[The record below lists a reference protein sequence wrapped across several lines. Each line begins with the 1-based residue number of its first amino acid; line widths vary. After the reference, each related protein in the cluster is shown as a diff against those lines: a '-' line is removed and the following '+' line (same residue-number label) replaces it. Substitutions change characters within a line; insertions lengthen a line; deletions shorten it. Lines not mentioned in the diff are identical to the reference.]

1 MIQRIQTVYLLLVAL
16 IGGLLYI
23 YPLVSLVP
31 ANANAEPVIYH
42 VSALKVEMLT
52 NGTSDLMMRFWPVV
66 VLKALV
72 IAFALLIVFQYRNR
86 RRQMNY
92 TQLLLLLNL
101 AQIVLLVVDVDR
113 LLTITGTNH
122 QVSYSVFAVLPV
134 IQLVLTRLATAA
146 IRKDDELVR
155 SADRLR

>member
-16 IGGLLYI
+16 IGGLLYV

-31 ANANAEPVIYH
+31 ANANAEPVVYH
-42 VSALKVEMLT
+42 VSALKVEMLI

-66 VLKALV
+66 VLNALV

-113 LLTITGTNH
+113 LRSIAGTNH

-134 IQLVLTRLATAA
+134 IQLVLTRLAITA
-146 IRKDDELVR
+146 IKKDDELVR